1 MQGSLH
7 TWIIVYL
14 LICHT
19 YHIPNNVNILNT
31 SFETLSV
38 YFSPL
43 EISRM
48 PHTFLSH
55 FGKESF
61 LACRERGSD
70 IEISTKRVCPLSVLT
85 GICAEEMLTQAAFYM
100 KYIPVAKGSGA

>member
-1 MQGSLH
+1 MR
-7 TWIIVYL
+7 L
-14 LICHT
+14 LIYHT

-31 SFETLSV
+31 SFRMLTV

-48 PHTFLSH
+48 SHTSPSR

-61 LACRERGSD
+61 LARRERGSD
-70 IEISTKRVCPLSVLT
+70 IEISTKRVCPLSVLA

-100 KYIPVAKGSGA
+100 KYIPVAQGSAA